1 MRTLIFC
8 LIFVFGFGVRANAF
22 EIPPMSSNVVDL
34 SGILKD
40 QERHQIESRIQ
51 ELRVKSDIYA
61 AVLIVPSVDSYSIE
75 QAATDVFRQ
84 WKLGREKEDNGLL
97 LIFAMKD
104 HRARIEVGY
113 GLEGQIPDIYARH
126 ILDDTILPLF

>member
-1 MRTLIFC
+1 
-8 LIFVFGFGVRANAF
+8 
-22 EIPPMSSNVVDL
+22 MSSNVVDL